1 MINKLTDHEIEVIG
15 FDADDTLWKNE
26 DLFFEAQNE
35 IKDILKQNSKN
46 FDKKLLKTEKSNLD
60 FYGYGI
66 KGFILSI
73 IEASA
78 KNSHEELKI
87 KSINQIIKLGKKML
101 NAPVDLIEDVE
112 KVLSILSKKYKLILI
127 TKGDLLDQERKIKKS
142 KLEKYFK
149 HKKIVSEK
157 NKQTYLNILDDLK
170 IEPQNF
176 LMVGNSF
183 KSDVLPVLEIGGNG
197 IHIPYKILWEHEN
210 INTNKYSK
218 RYIKLDKILDL
229 TSVINY

>member
-1 MINKLTDHEIEVIG
+1 MINTLTDHEIEVIG

-35 IKDILKQNSKN
+35 IKDILKQNSNN
-46 FDKKLLKTEKSNLD
+46 FDKELLKTEKSNLD

-87 KSINQIIKLGKKML
+87 ESINQIIKLGKKML
-101 NAPVDLIEDVE
+101 NAPVNLIEDVE
-112 KVLSILSKKYKLILI
+112 KVLSILSKKYILILI

-142 KLEKYFK
+142 KLEKYFN

-197 IHIPYKILWEHEN
+197 IHIPYKILWEHES
-210 INTNKYSK
+210 IKTSEYSK
-218 RYIKLDKILDL
+218 RYIKLEKISDL
-229 TSVINY
+229 ISVIN

>member
-1 MINKLTDHEIEVIG
+1 MLNTLKDLKIKVIG

-26 DLFFEAQNE
+26 DLFLNALNE
-35 IKDILKQNSKN
+35 IKDILKLNSNN
-46 FDKKLLKTEKSNLD
+46 FDKEVFKTEKSNLD
-60 FYGYGI
+60 IYGYGI

-73 IEASA
+73 IETST
-78 KNSHEELKI
+78 KNSHKELKI
-87 KSINQIIKLGKKML
+87 ESINQIIKLGKKML
-101 NAPVDLIEDVE
+101 NAPVNLIEDVE

-157 NKQTYLNILDDLK
+157 NKQTYLKILDDLK

-197 IHIPYKILWEHEN
+197 ILIPYKILWEHEN
-210 INTNKYSK
+210 ILTNEYSK
-218 RYIKLDKILDL
+218 RYIKLDKISDL
-229 TSVINY
+229 TSLVN

>member
-1 MINKLTDHEIEVIG
+1 MINTLKDHEIKVIG
-15 FDADDTLWKNE
+15 FDADDTLWENE

-35 IKDILKQNSKN
+35 IKDILKLNSNN
-46 FDKKLLKTEKSNLD
+46 FDKEVFKTEKSNLD
-60 FYGYGI
+60 IYGYGI

-73 IEASA
+73 IETSA
-78 KNSHEELKI
+78 KNSHKELKI
-87 KSINQIIKLGKKML
+87 ESINQIIKLGKKML
-101 NAPVDLIEDVE
+101 NAPVNLIQDVE
-112 KVLSILSKKYKLILI
+112 KILSILSKKYKLILI

-157 NKQTYLNILDDLK
+157 NKKTYLNILDDLK
-170 IEPQNF
+170 IEPRHF

-197 IHIPYKILWEHEN
+197 IHIPYKILWEHEKIK
-210 INTNKYSK
+210 INEYSK
-218 RYIKLDKILDL
+218 RYIKLDKISDL
-229 TSVINY
+229 TSVIN

>member
-35 IKDILKQNSKN
+35 IKDILKQKSNN
-46 FDKKLLKTEKSNLD
+46 FDKELLKTEKSNLD
-60 FYGYGI
+60 IYGYGI

-73 IEASA
+73 IETSA

-87 KSINQIIKLGKKML
+87 ESINQIIKLGKKML
-101 NAPVDLIEDVE
+101 NAPVNLIEDVE

-149 HKKIVSEK
+149 YKKIVSEK
-157 NKQTYLNILDDLK
+157 NKQTCLNILDDLK
-170 IEPQNF
+170 IEPRKF

-197 IHIPYKILWEHEN
+197 IHIPYKILWAHEN

-218 RYIKLDKILDL
+218 RYIKLDKILDI
-229 TSVINY
+229 TSIIN

>member
-35 IKDILKQNSKN
+35 IKDILKQNSNN
-46 FDKKLLKTEKSNLD
+46 FDKELLKTEKSNLD

-78 KNSHEELKI
+78 KNSHKELKI
-87 KSINQIIKLGKKML
+87 ESINQIIKLGKKML
-101 NAPVDLIEDVE
+101 NAPVNLIEDVE

-157 NKQTYLNILDDLK
+157 NKQTYLKILDDLK

-197 IHIPYKILWEHEN
+197 IHIPYKTLWEHEN

-229 TSVINY
+229 TSVIN

>member
-1 MINKLTDHEIEVIG
+1 MINTLKDHEIEVIG

-35 IKDILKQNSKN
+35 IKDILKQNSNN
-46 FDKKLLKTEKSNLD
+46 FDKELLKTEKSNLD

-73 IEASA
+73 IETSA

-87 KSINQIIKLGKKML
+87 ESINQIIKLGKKML

-210 INTNKYSK
+210 IDTIKYSK
-218 RYIKLDKILDL
+218 KYIKLDKISDL
-229 TSVINY
+229 TSVIN

>member
-1 MINKLTDHEIEVIG
+1 MINTLKDHEIKVIG
-15 FDADDTLWKNE
+15 FDADDTLWENE

-35 IKDILKQNSKN
+35 IKNILKQNSKN

-60 FYGYGI
+60 IYGYGI

-73 IEASA
+73 IETYA

-87 KSINQIIKLGKKML
+87 ESINQIIKIGKKML
-101 NAPVDLIEDVE
+101 SAPVNLIEDVE
-112 KVLSILSKKYKLILI
+112 RILRILSKKYELILI

-149 HKKIVSEK
+149 YKKIVSEK

-210 INTNKYSK
+210 INTKKYSK

-229 TSVINY
+229 TSVIN

>member
-1 MINKLTDHEIEVIG
+1 MTNKLTDHEIEVIG

-35 IKDILKQNSKN
+35 IKDILKQNSNN
-46 FDKKLLKTEKSNLD
+46 FDKELLKTEKSNLD

-73 IEASA
+73 IEASV
-78 KNSHEELKI
+78 KNSHKELKI
-87 KSINQIIKLGKKML
+87 ESINQIIKLGKKML

-218 RYIKLDKILDL
+218 RYIKLNKILDL
-229 TSVINY
+229 TSVIN

>member
-35 IKDILKQNSKN
+35 IKDILKQNSNN
-46 FDKKLLKTEKSNLD
+46 FDKELLKTEKSNLD

-78 KNSHEELKI
+78 KNSHKELKI
-87 KSINQIIKLGKKML
+87 ESINQIIKLGKKML

-170 IEPQNF
+170 IEPRKF

-197 IHIPYKILWEHEN
+197 VHIPYKILWEHEK
-210 INTNKYSK
+210 IKTSEYSK
-218 RYIKLDKILDL
+218 KYIKLDKISDL
-229 TSVINY
+229 TTVIN

>member
-1 MINKLTDHEIEVIG
+1 MLNTLTDLEIKVIG

-35 IKDILKQNSKN
+35 IKDILKQNSNN
-46 FDKKLLKTEKSNLD
+46 FDKELLKTEKSNLD

-66 KGFILSI
+66 KCFILSI
-73 IEASA
+73 IETFT
-78 KNSHEELKI
+78 KNSHEELKNE
-87 KSINQIIKLGKKML
+87 SINQIIKLGKKML
-101 NAPVDLIEDVE
+101 NAPVNLIEDVE
-112 KVLSILSKKYKLILI
+112 KVLSILSRKYKLILI

-149 HKKIVSEK
+149 YKKIVSEK
-157 NKQTYLNILDDLK
+157 NKQTYLKILDDLK

-197 IHIPYKILWEHEN
+197 IHIP
-210 INTNKYSK
+210 
-218 RYIKLDKILDL
+218 
-229 TSVINY
+229 

>member
-35 IKDILKQNSKN
+35 IKDILKQNSNN
-46 FDKKLLKTEKSNLD
+46 FDKELLKTEKSNLD

-73 IEASA
+73 IEKSA
-78 KNSHEELKI
+78 KNPHEELKI
-87 KSINQIIKLGKKML
+87 ESINQIIKIGKKML
-101 NAPVDLIEDVE
+101 NAPVNLIEDVE

-149 HKKIVSEK
+149 YKKIVSEK
-157 NKQTYLNILDDLK
+157 NKQTYSNILDDLK

-229 TSVINY
+229 TSVIN

>member
-1 MINKLTDHEIEVIG
+1 MLNTLTDLEIKVIG

-35 IKDILKQNSKN
+35 IKDILKQNSNN
-46 FDKKLLKTEKSNLD
+46 FDKELLKTEKSNLD

-87 KSINQIIKLGKKML
+87 ESINLIIKLGKKML
-101 NAPVDLIEDVE
+101 TAPVNLIEDVE
-112 KVLSILSKKYKLILI
+112 KILNILSKKYKLILI

-149 HKKIVSEK
+149 HKKIV
-157 NKQTYLNILDDLK
+157 
-170 IEPQNF
+170 
-176 LMVGNSF
+176 
-183 KSDVLPVLEIGGNG
+183 
-197 IHIPYKILWEHEN
+197 
-210 INTNKYSK
+210 
-218 RYIKLDKILDL
+218 
-229 TSVINY
+229 